1 MNVSL
6 LEPTTLAQR
15 PAVERLTVGQFHRM
29 IEHGIL
35 PEGAPV
41 ELLDGILIR
50 KDRSDAGGDPT
61 MHGRRHALCVKKFV
75 RLAPRAESQG
85 CHLQFQLPVTLS
97 EFYEP
102 EPDVAAVRGEP
113 EDYDPHPGPAAISA
127 VVEIADSSLA
137 FDRDVKGA
145 MYAAAEIAVYW
156 VVNIPDRVI
165 EVYELPNPDER
176 RYERMTAFR
185 EGDTVR
191 LPLGRG
197 PSLEVSVA
205 DLLP

>member
-6 LEPTTLAQR
+6 LEPAAPAQR
-15 PAVERLTVGQFHRM
+15 PAVERLTVGQFHQM
-29 IEHGIL
+29 MEHGIL

-41 ELLDGILIR
+41 ELLDGMLIR

-75 RLAPRAESQG
+75 RLAPRAEAQG

-113 EDYDPHPGPAAISA
+113 EDYDPHPGPTDIFA

-137 FDRDVKGA
+137 FDRDAKGS
-145 MYAAAEIAVYW
+145 MYAAVEIPVYW

-165 EVYELPNPDER
+165 EVYELPNRDER

-185 EGDTVR
+185 EGDTVH
-191 LPLGRG
+191 LPLGSG
-197 PSLEVSVA
+197 QALEVGVA
-205 DLLP
+205 ELLP